1 MYTKF
6 IPKKSK
12 KNSSDSELLRV
23 TFKSVEEDKQLVFGE
38 VYAPNMVDTDWEA
51 MTPGDVEFAAHE
63 FMKNGYINNIDVNHD
78 LSPSGAKVVE
88 SFIIRNPEDPFY
100 KDGSWVIGVWVPDDI
115 WEDIKAGELNGFSF
129 YGTSVKQPV
138 SVVVDVVRSLVG
150 ETENGQDTAKSIEAH
165 EHTFVL
171 RLDEYGTVISGHT
184 DFKHN
189 HQHIIKYTTAT
200 EKAMEHAHRFFVE

>member
-6 IPKKSK
+6 ISK
-12 KNSSDSELLRV
+12 KTKNMSSDAELLRV
-23 TFKSVEEDKQLVFGE
+23 AFKSIEEDKQLVFGE

-51 MTPGDVEFAAHE
+51 MTPEDVEFAAHE

-78 LSPSGAKVVE
+78 LNPSGAKVVE
-88 SFIIRNPEDPFY
+88 SFIIRNPEDPFF
-100 KDGSWVIGVWVPDDI
+100 KDGSWVLGVWVPEDI
-115 WEDIKAGELNGFSF
+115 WVDIKAGKLNGFSF

-138 SVVVDVVRSLVG
+138 SVVVDVIRSLVG
-150 ETENGQDTAKSIEAH
+150 ETESGQDTAKSIDSH
-165 EHTFVL
+165 KHTFVL
-171 RLDEYGTVISGHT
+171 RLDEYGKVVSGHT

-200 EKAMEHAHRFFVE
+200 ETAMEHAHRFFVE